1 MSVLV
6 RRNTGWQGSASKIQI
21 QINGEKIDSVGDNQE
36 VNVRLPD
43 GKAQLNVTQFGVKSN
58 EIEIEDGDIIDITV
72 TRWHRM
78 SFPIQVIAM
87 FFLIISP
94 NFEYKTSLIFFIG
107 ILYIISLVFLE
118 GFSLDKENNQ
128 K

>member
-21 QINGEKIDSVGDNQE
+21 KINGEKIDSVGDNQE

-43 GKAQLNVTQFGVKSN
+43 GKAQLKVTQFGVKSN

-87 FFLIISP
+87 FFLFISP

>member
-21 QINGEKIDSVGDNQE
+21 KINGEKIDSVGDNQE

-43 GKAQLNVTQFGVKSN
+43 GKAQLKVTQFGVKSN